1 MSKEP
6 NKVDDYLKSLKDGLN
21 DIGNKMTKMVDDVF
35 SGEASATGELRLVA
49 DEFET
54 DDLYIIELEVPGV
67 DKKEVS
73 VQVVDGILIISG
85 TRSRNMTFE
94 NPRMHR
100 KERRFG
106 EFRRTF
112 TVPAFVE
119 LENIKA
125 RFDIGVLT
133 IQFPKKVSKTD
144 DSTSID
150 IE

>member
-1 MSKEP
+1 MNKEP
-6 NKVDDYLKSLKDGLN
+6 NKVDDYLRSLKDGLN

-35 SGEASATGELRLVA
+35 SGEVAATGEVKLVA

-54 DDLYIIELEVPGV
+54 DDMYVIELEVPGV
-67 DKKEVS
+67 EKKEVS

-85 TRSRNMTFE
+85 ARKRNEAFE
-94 NPRMHR
+94 SPRLHR
-100 KERRFG
+100 RERRFG
-106 EFRRTF
+106 EFQRSF

-125 RFDIGVLT
+125 RFDHGVLT

-144 DSTSID
+144 DSTNID